1 MHFQYTP
8 YIWPL
13 IVSAAVTAALA
24 VYAMRHKIVPGAIP
38 FGICM
43 LLTTLWSGSYA
54 LEIAGIDLPTKLFWA
69 NVQSIAYSLNPVLW
83 LVMVFMFIEREH
95 WVSRRNILILLIIP
109 VITVALAWTNELHGL
124 MRQNVSLDMEGSFP
138 VIVKTYGLW
147 FWIIVAY
154 SYGLNI
160 ISEYLLGLSLR
171 RKSALYREQSLS
183 LFIGLALLIIQNAL
197 YIFGLH
203 PVSDYDLTPVVTGI
217 SGLIIAGGVFRY
229 RLFDI
234 VPVARENIIENMDD
248 GVIVLDA
255 QNRIADMNQT
265 AINIFGTSSVQAIGQ
280 KAEDFF
286 KYWPVLAKISGTL
299 ETQPGELYIYN
310 EEDSKTFELSYLS
323 LRDRR
328 GKHSGLSIIFHDV
341 TERRLIQTKLME
353 QQRNLAMSEERE
365 RLARDLHDNLGQVFG
380 FINVQAQAI
389 KHELAGDKIASASQK
404 LERLVEAAQS
414 SHGEMRTYIQNV
426 KSTAAVKDLLPDIK
440 KQLEQMRLD
449 TGINA
454 TLRIS
459 DAALI
464 EGMEANKKG
473 QILNIAK
480 EALNNIRKHAQAKQ
494 AVIEFKAAAGEITI
508 MIEDDGQGFV
518 LMQQEKES
526 AHGWGL
532 EIMKERAREIGGDIK
547 IESVPGQG
555 TRILLRVPAKKGVI
569 EYESHAGG

>member
-1 MHFQYTP
+1 MHFQYVP

-13 IVSAAVTAALA
+13 IVSVAVTAALA
-24 VYAMRHKIVPGAIP
+24 VYALRHKMVPGAIP
-38 FGICM
+38 FGVCM

-109 VITVALAWTNELHGL
+109 IITVALAWTNELHGL
-124 MRQNVSLDMEGSFP
+124 IRQNVSLDMEGSFP
-138 VIVKTYGLW
+138 VIVKTYGFW

-160 ISEYLLGLSLR
+160 ISEYLLALSLR
-171 RKSALYREQSLS
+171 RKSALYREQSLA

-203 PVSDYDLTPVVTGI
+203 PVPSYDMTPVVTGI
-217 SGLIIAGGVFRY
+217 SGLIIAGGIFRY

-248 GVIVLDA
+248 GVVVLDA

-265 AINIFGTSSVQAIGQ
+265 AKNIFGTSSVQAIGQ
-280 KAEDFF
+280 KAEAFF
-286 KYWPVLAKISGTL
+286 ENYPVLAEICGIPG
-299 ETQPGELYIYN
+299 TQPGELRIHN
-310 EEDSKTFELSYLS
+310 EKSSKTFELYYLS
-323 LRDRR
+323 LRDRG

-341 TERRLIQTKLME
+341 TERRLIQARLLE
-353 QQRNLAMSEERE
+353 QERTLAMSKERE

-414 SHGEMRTYIQNV
+414 SHGEIRAYLQNV
-426 KSTAAVKDLLPDIK
+426 KNAAPVKDLFHQVSKEI
-440 KQLEQMRLD
+440 EQFKTD
-449 TGINA
+449 TGIDA
-454 TLRIS
+454 KLRIS
-459 DAALI
+459 DVSLI
-464 EGMEANKKG
+464 EGMEANEKK
-473 QILNIAK
+473 QIFNIAK
-480 EALNNIRKHAQAKQ
+480 EALNNIRKHAYARQ
-494 AVIEFKAAAGEITI
+494 VLMEFKAVAGEI
-508 MIEDDGQGFV
+508 MVLIEDDGQGFV
-518 LMQQEKES
+518 LMQPEKES
-526 AHGWGL
+526 THGWGL
-532 EIMKERAREIGGDIK
+532 GIMKERTREIGGDIK
-547 IESVPGQG
+547 IESVPGRG
-555 TRILLRVPAKKGVI
+555 TRILLRIPVKKEGMM
-569 EYESHAGG
+569 